1 MLLALATNDSSSPR
15 GFALIRNKTKRLL
28 RQQLCT
34 QHTQQGRAR
43 SWERSPPGRGRRRED
58 WQTEVPGP
66 SSSPRHRLRGPFWK
80 KRWES
85 VLSKGHKKGRGNKI
99 CVYIPGVF
107 LGGLVTN
114 PTTRPPQKKIM
125 HVYPH
130 SIKLKTWTGLHLC
143 LHLFLCISIKKKNQ
157 QTNYSLCEILP
168 WWFGNKTQTTTKRK
182 ETKFLTLCLSLSV
195 ASSRDLK
202 TQENTL

>member
-143 LHLFLCISIKKKNQ
+143 LHLFLCISIKKKTNKPTIHYVKYYPGGLVIKRRPQ
-157 QTNYSLCEILP
+157 Q
-168 WWFGNKTQTTTKRK
+168 K
-182 ETKFLTLCLSLSV
+182 EKKQSF
-195 ASSRDLK
+195 
-202 TQENTL
+202 